1 MSEHNCSGAPVGAI
15 SAPAPCEQFWTAFYS
30 VPRIYLTAMATNST
44 LLCIH
49 RDPSQLTLLREN
61 GYELVT
67 ATNGSEGLR
76 LLMSRPVDAI
86 VLEYHLGLLD
96 GATVAAE
103 IRKAK
108 PQLPI
113 VLLADDLELPEG
125 ALKSVDA
132 LVTKSDGPHFLWATV
147 HFVLSVKPARC
158 LEVSPK
164 RTQAPVRLRRPGR
177 ARDGLERG
185 QTAASPQAS
194 GDRDAPLSPR
204 AWRSILDGNIEF

>member
-1 MSEHNCSGAPVGAI
+1 
-15 SAPAPCEQFWTAFYS
+15 
-30 VPRIYLTAMATNST
+30 MATNST

-67 ATNGSEGLR
+67 ASSGSEGLR

-96 GATVAAE
+96 GATVANE
-103 IRKAK
+103 IKKAK

-113 VLLADDLELPEG
+113 VMLADDLELPEG

-147 HFVLSVKPARC
+147 HFVLSVKSMQRREGT
-158 LEVSPK
+158 LK
-164 RTQAPVRLRRPGR
+164 TQKAAHLRRTGKSR
-177 ARDGLERG
+177 ECGNRR
-185 QTAASPQAS
+185 QS
-194 GDRDAPLSPR
+194 DAPQLTVSAEDDPFSPGV
-204 AWRSILDGNIEF
+204 WRRIRTGRIKF

>member
-1 MSEHNCSGAPVGAI
+1 
-15 SAPAPCEQFWTAFYS
+15 
-30 VPRIYLTAMATNST
+30 MAANST

-49 RDPSQLTLLREN
+49 RDPDQLSSLREN

-76 LLMSRPVDAI
+76 LLRSRPVDAI

-96 GATVAAE
+96 GAVIAAE
-103 IRKAK
+103 IKKVK

-113 VLLADDLELPEG
+113 VMLADDLELPEG

-147 HFVLSVKPARC
+147 HFVLSVKRAKH
-158 LEVSPK
+158 LEISRK
-164 RTQAPVRLRRPGR
+164 RAQAPVHLRRLGR
-177 ARDGLERG
+177 ARDGLEHG
-185 QTAASPQAS
+185 QANASERTT
-194 GDRDAPLSPR
+194 GDRNAPLSPS
-204 AWRSILDGNIEF
+204 AWRSILDWSIDF